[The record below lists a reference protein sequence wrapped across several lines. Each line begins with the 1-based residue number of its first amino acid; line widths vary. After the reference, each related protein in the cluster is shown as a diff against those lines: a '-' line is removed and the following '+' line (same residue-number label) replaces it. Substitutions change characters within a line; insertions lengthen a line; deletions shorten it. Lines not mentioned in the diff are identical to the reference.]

1 MSKVICICPTHRDH
15 RELAALASG
24 HTSLHHD
31 YASALEDLSVDECP
45 SNVSVSDPEQE
56 IETILRRCR
65 AEHIQGVITTDDY
78 PGTTVASVVAH
89 GLNLPKSDA
98 RSQLVLSAQIL
109 FAPDSSLSRTGS
121 HSRLP
126 VD

>member
-78 PGTTVASVVAH
+78 P
-89 GLNLPKSDA
+89 
-98 RSQLVLSAQIL
+98 
-109 FAPDSSLSRTGS
+109 AP
-121 HSRLP
+121 
-126 VD
+126 